1 MARAAHTAGLV
12 GSWSRSDMRGHF
24 SSVLT
29 AKQAASLA
37 ADVGYLDFTDH
48 RLGDL
53 ITKVRSVFP
62 SASIDAPAYARVEQR
77 KQGHPW
83 HFDTGTK
90 GHMPWVRYT
99 AGVLL
104 VPADTFGGGGFYFRD
119 APEEPLFPYLDLNT
133 WDGAPENE
141 HCVASNSGE
150 RVVLLMF
157 FRGEDYG
164 GS

>member
-1 MARAAHTAGLV
+1 V
-12 GSWSRSDMRGHF
+12 VRGHF
-24 SSVLT
+24 PKVLT

-37 ADVGYLDFTDH
+37 TDVGYLDFTDR
-48 RLGDL
+48 RLGGL
-53 ITKVRSVFP
+53 ITRVRSIFP
-62 SASIDAPAYARVEQR
+62 DASIDAPAYARIEQR
-77 KQGHPW
+77 RQGHPW

-104 VPADTFGGGGFYFRD
+104 VPADTFSGGGFYFRD
-119 APEEPLFPYLDLNT
+119 APDEPIFPYLDLNT

-150 RVVLLMF
+150 RIVLLMF
-157 FRGEDYG
+157 FG
-164 GS
+164 GGHE